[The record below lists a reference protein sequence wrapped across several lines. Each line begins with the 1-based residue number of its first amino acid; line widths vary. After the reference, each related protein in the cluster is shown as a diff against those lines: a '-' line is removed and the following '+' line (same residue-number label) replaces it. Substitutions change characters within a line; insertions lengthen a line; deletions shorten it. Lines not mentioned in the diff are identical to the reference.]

1 MVEVIDGKVLAKA
14 IRKGV
19 KAKVAKFTA
28 ETGVVPTLAAVL
40 VGEDPGSQT
49 YVRSKE
55 RACKRCGMRS
65 VTQRLPD
72 TASEAELLRIVDELN
87 ADPSVHGILV
97 QLPLPDHIDVER
109 VVGAISPSKDVDGF
123 HAETLGRLVRGKPTF
138 LPCTPAGVMHI
149 LDTLPVELKGKEA
162 VVVGR
167 SLIVG
172 KPLFFLLLERHMTVT
187 VCHSRTRDLADVV
200 RRADVVVAAVGKAHL
215 VKGDWIK
222 PGAIVIDV
230 GINRLADGTLTGDV
244 DFDAA
249 LPNASHITPVPG
261 GVGRLTVAMLMENV
275 YRAATLQTPA

>member
-1 MVEVIDGKVLAKA
+1 MADVINGKLLAKE
-14 IRKGV
+14 IRIGV
-19 KAKVAKFTA
+19 KAKVATFVK

-55 RACKRCGMRS
+55 RACKKCGMRS
-65 VTQRLPD
+65 VTRRLPD
-72 TASEAELLRIVDELN
+72 TISESELLAIVEGLN
-87 ADPSVHGILV
+87 DDPEVHGILV
-97 QLPLPDHIDVER
+97 QLPLPGRIDVER

-123 HAETLGRLVRGKPTF
+123 HAETLGRLVRGAPTF
-138 LPCTPAGVMHI
+138 VPCTPAGVLHI
-149 LDTLPVELKGKEA
+149 LDSLDVELKGMEA

-187 VCHSRTRDLADVV
+187 VCHSRTRELAEVV
-200 RRADVVVAAVGKAHL
+200 RRADVVVAAVGQAHL

-230 GINRLADGTLTGDV
+230 GINRLDDGTLTGDV

-249 LPNASHITPVPG
+249 LNNASHITPVPG

-275 YRAATLQTPA
+275 YRAAVLQN